1 MTRWI
6 FRILI
11 IASILIGVYLYII
24 RETQSSRLL
33 IIWSSIIF
41 LILSFGIHGLIA
53 HSMRP
58 KSKGDLIAYPL
69 LMWILWAVLFFLFV
83 FFIIPMY
90 CPDFLLDF

>member
-11 IASILIGVYLYII
+11 IASILIGIYLYII

-33 IIWSSIIF
+33 IIWSSITF

-58 KSKGDLIAYPL
+58 KTKGDLIAYPL

-83 FFIIPMY
+83 FLVIPVFY
-90 CPDFLLDF
+90 PDFLMDV

>member
-33 IIWSSIIF
+33 IIWSSITF

-58 KSKGDLIAYPL
+58 KTKGDLIAYPL

-83 FFIIPMY
+83 FLVIPVFY
-90 CPDFLLDF
+90 PDFLMDV

>member
-33 IIWSSIIF
+33 IIWSSITF

-83 FFIIPMY
+83 FLVIPVFY
-90 CPDFLLDF
+90 PDFLMDI